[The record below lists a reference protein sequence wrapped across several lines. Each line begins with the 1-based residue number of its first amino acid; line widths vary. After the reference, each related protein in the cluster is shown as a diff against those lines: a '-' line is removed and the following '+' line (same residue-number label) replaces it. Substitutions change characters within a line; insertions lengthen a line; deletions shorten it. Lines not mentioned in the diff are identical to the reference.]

1 MSPTTLRKRV
11 IYGSAFA
18 SVFITVLTLGL
29 DLIFG
34 MYKDGLV
41 TLTLIYI
48 IIKH

>member
-1 MSPTTLRKRV
+1 MSTTKLRKRV

-34 MYKDGLV
+34 KYKDKDKV
-41 TLTLIYI
+41 FDYLTSQ
-48 IIKH
+48 